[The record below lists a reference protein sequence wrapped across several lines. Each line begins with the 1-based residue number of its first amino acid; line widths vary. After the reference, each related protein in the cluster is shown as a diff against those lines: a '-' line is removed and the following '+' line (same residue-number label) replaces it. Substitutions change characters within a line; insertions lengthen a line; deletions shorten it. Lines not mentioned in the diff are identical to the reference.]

1 VRPGVQHFPVG
12 VRTHCRHLGV
22 YCPSWLRGGP
32 GAVHVV
38 GSCVVR
44 HVTKDSRMD
53 TTPSY
58 YNNVYPISRV
68 LTHLDCGSIG
78 YTY

>member
-1 VRPGVQHFPVG
+1 VRPWVRQFPMGVQ
-12 VRTHCRHLGV
+12 THCRHLGV
-22 YCPSWLRGGP
+22 YCPSWLCGDP

-53 TTPSY
+53 TAPSY
-58 YNNVYPISRV
+58 CSNGYPISRIPTKPLV
-68 LTHLDCGSIG
+68 N
-78 YTY
+78 